1 VRRGRAARRVGQT
14 RLSRRQTV
22 EVEGQAVPITFTEA
36 KAIVYAAEAAG
47 WTVGTYKIA
56 RDGYEDATHYLV
68 VRGVAEAMGND
79 PDARFVIAGG
89 GRWRRKPTSKT
100 RKGDNARSRALD
112 LETPCPAV

>member
-1 VRRGRAARRVGQT
+1 MRRGRAARRVGQT

-68 VRGVAEAMGND
+68 VRGAAEAMGKR
-79 PDARFVIAGG
+79 PRRQVCHR
-89 GRWRRKPTSKT
+89 GRGSL
-100 RKGDNARSRALD
+100 AA
-112 LETPCPAV
+112 